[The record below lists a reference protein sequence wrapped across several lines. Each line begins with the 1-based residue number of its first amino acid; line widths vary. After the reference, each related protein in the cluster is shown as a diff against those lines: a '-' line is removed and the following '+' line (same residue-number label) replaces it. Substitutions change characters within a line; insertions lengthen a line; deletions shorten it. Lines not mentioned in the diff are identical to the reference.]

1 MMGLCESVPGRSI
14 YNYYNHIGLS
24 NYLKKHVVF
33 MIHGWEIAP
42 TSLNLSPLPLS
53 FKHSK
58 GMIKCSPG
66 IKLCDFPYNEMTSAS
81 DNNEECRAFG
91 ILPFPCCHF
100 LYMCS

>member
-1 MMGLCESVPGRSI
+1 MGLCESVPGRSI
-14 YNYYNHIGLS
+14 YNYCNHIGLS

-66 IKLCDFPYNEMTSAS
+66 IKLCDFPYNEVTSAS
-81 DNNEECRAFG
+81 DNN
-91 ILPFPCCHF
+91 
-100 LYMCS
+100 